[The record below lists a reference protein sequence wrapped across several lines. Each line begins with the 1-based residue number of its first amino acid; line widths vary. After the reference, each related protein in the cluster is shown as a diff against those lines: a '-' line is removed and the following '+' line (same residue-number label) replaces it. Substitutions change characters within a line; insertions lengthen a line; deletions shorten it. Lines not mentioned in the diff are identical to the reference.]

1 VYVICSGH
9 FTKDAIKFA
18 QGLPIELINGEQL
31 VELIAEV
38 KDDYALL
45 SYRHTGEFYIPD
57 KAKSLCGLHWQ
68 AKVNPA
74 VCSSAVI
81 PGIVSEISLV

>member
-1 VYVICSGH
+1 MTFYSTYALILKR
-9 FTKDAIKFA
+9 TEKFKT
-18 QGLPIELINGEQL
+18 LTITWS
-31 VELIAEV
+31 
-38 KDDYALL
+38 KDDYPLCL
-45 SYRHTGEFYIPD
+45 FKHTGEFYIPD
-57 KAKSLCGLHWQ
+57 NAKSLCGLHWQ